1 MTGPKEGTRIMLV
14 AMPDEPSP
22 LPPGS
27 TGTVMFSADF
37 GDWMQVVVQW
47 DGGRALNLCVPPD
60 IYKVMT

>member
-1 MTGPKEGTRIMLV
+1 
-14 AMPDEPSP
+14 
-22 LPPGS
+22 
-27 TGTVMFSADF
+27 MFSADF